1 MSVEVK
7 ICGITT
13 LEDATAALGYGAD
26 MLGFIFYSKS
36 TRYITPEAAGKIISA
51 LPSTVATVG
60 VFVDALPDTVN
71 KTVKASGINTVQLH
85 GDESPEE
92 CASIRNAKVI
102 KAFRISK
109 REDLADISNYSVD
122 AILLDTYVKG
132 THGGTGETFDWALAT
147 EAKRYG
153 PLILSGGLTP
163 ENISEAIRT
172 VRPYAVD
179 VSSGVESSP
188 GVKVHELIKQFIERA
203 KSS

>member
-36 TRYITPEAAGKIISA
+36 TRYITPIAAREIISA
-51 LPSTVATVG
+51 LPTTIATVG
-60 VFVDALPDTVN
+60 VFVDASPKEVN
-71 KTVKASGINTVQLH
+71 QAVRISGIDTVQLH
-85 GDESPEE
+85 GTESPEE
-92 CASIRNAKVI
+92 CAKIRNAKVI

-109 REDLADISNYSVD
+109 REDILGICNYNVD

-132 THGGTGETFDWALAT
+132 THGGTGETFDWTLAI
-147 EAKRYG
+147 EAKKYG

-163 ENISEAIRT
+163 ENISEAIAT

-188 GVKVHELIKQFIERA
+188 GVKIHELIKQFIERA